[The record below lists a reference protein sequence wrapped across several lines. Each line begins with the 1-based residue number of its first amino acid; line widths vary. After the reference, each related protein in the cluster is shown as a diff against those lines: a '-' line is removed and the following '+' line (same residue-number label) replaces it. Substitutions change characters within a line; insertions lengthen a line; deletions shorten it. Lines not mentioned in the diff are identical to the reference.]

1 MGLSESKPERLTTEE
16 RQYREQTKVTM
27 VKQRQEQIDHLQKD
41 MIESVRSNQSTA
53 IIRPKDVVAMIK
65 VTETAKNQLD
75 RGGGVLTK
83 PDLIAIII
91 ALQPE
96 MRNDIAR
103 LESVTVSDLNS
114 MIRSII
120 YDPSRVMHQAQL
132 KEPGQKEPV
141 KALTFF

>member
-1 MGLSESKPERLTTEE
+1 MVEQRKQEIDYVQKEFLSSK
-16 RQYREQTKVTM
+16 
-27 VKQRQEQIDHLQKD
+27 
-41 MIESVRSNQSTA
+41 QSTA
-53 IIRPKDVVAMIK
+53 LIQAKDVVAMIK

-83 PDLIAIII
+83 TDLIAIIV

-114 MIRSII
+114 MIRSIV
-120 YDPSRVMHQAQL
+120 YDPSRVLGAAATGVQY
-132 KEPGQKEPV
+132 EPGQKDN
-141 KALTFF
+141 KSLALTYF

>member
-1 MGLSESKPERLTTEE
+1 MGLSESKPERLTIEK
-16 RQYREQTKVTM
+16 REQRETAKATM
-27 VKQRQEQIDHLQKD
+27 VEQRKQEIDYVQK
-41 MIESVRSNQSTA
+41 ELLGSKQSTA
-53 IIRPKDVVAMIK
+53 LIQAKDVVAMIK

-91 ALQPE
+91 ALQPA
-96 MRNDIAR
+96 MRNDIGR
-103 LESVTVSDLNS
+103 LESITVSDLNS

-120 YDPSRVMHQAQL
+120 YDPSRVVNQAQL
-132 KEPGQKEPV
+132 KEPGQKEPM